1 MSSWFRVGIVS
12 SAHGIK
18 GAVKVFPTTED
29 PQRFLALQS
38 VHYSATEEEK
48 DIQRELTIEKVQF
61 FKNLVILTFKE
72 IKDRNDAE
80 AMRGGSFW
88 ISDAEALPLEED
100 EFYIRDFMGAVV
112 KEESGEL
119 LGEVEDILSTG
130 SNEVLCVREVNGN
143 ELLIPVIHECILS
156 MDAEKSEI
164 IVHLLKGLR
173 T

>member
-29 PQRFLALQS
+29 PQRFLALKS
-38 VHYSATEEEK
+38 VHYSATEEDR
-48 DIQRELTIEKVQF
+48 DIQRELSIERVQF
-61 FKNLVILTFKE
+61 FKNLVILSFKE
-72 IKDRNDAE
+72 VKDRNEAE
-80 AMRGGSFW
+80 AMRGGCLW
-88 ISDAEALPLEED
+88 ISDEEALPLAED
-100 EFYIRDFMGAVV
+100 EFYIRDFMGATV

-119 LGEVEDILSTG
+119 LGEVEDILFTG
-130 SNEVLCVREVNGN
+130 SNEVLCVRETSGN
-143 ELLIPVIHECILS
+143 ELLIPVIHECIVS